1 MKNEIVYFVCSFN
14 KESSSFKRAVG
25 NSELITNVL
34 NKPCEI
40 IDFGFSYLTK
50 KRLYSILPKIIKKI
64 NVRLFCKHRVKKFLK
79 TNQPTHIFTVFLGI
93 STMKWLKK
101 YCKKAKIFLIC
112 DFCEW
117 VIKDQFKLKGLSY
130 GYIKNNFAITKWVD
144 KESNVIAISSYLNN
158 YFSKEK
164 GANSV
169 CIPNLINFQN
179 FKYRNVNISDN
190 KLKLIFLGNPTRKDF
205 SDRIID
211 ALYELPNTAKEKVHI
226 YMLGIN
232 PKKRVNS
239 QINIKKMNELAKKD
253 NITILKHVP
262 YQEVLRIYDNTQ
274 FSIFFYST
282 EDRNAKALFP
292 TKLLDAFINSRPVIC
307 NLATDIGLYAKDN
320 YNSLI
325 AKDSSI
331 ESIKDILIKASKL
344 SGKEKYQLSINAFES
359 AKMFDVNNFKSEF
372 SLFLKRLRK

>member
-1 MKNEIVYFVCSFN
+1 MKNEIVYFVCSSN
-14 KESSSFKRAVG
+14 KESSSFKRVVG
-25 NSELITNVL
+25 NSELITDVL
-34 NKPCEI
+34 NKQCEI
-40 IDFGFSYLTK
+40 IDFGFSYINK
-50 KRLYSILPKIIKKI
+50 KRVYNIFPKIIKKI

-117 VIKDQFKLKGLSY
+117 VIKDQFKLRGLSY

-169 CIPNLINFQN
+169 CIPNLISFQN
-179 FKYRNVNISDN
+179 FKYKSVNISDN
-190 KLKLIFLGNPTRKDF
+190 KLKLIFLGNSTRKDF
-205 SDRIID
+205 SDKIID
-211 ALYELPNTAKEKVHI
+211 AFYELPNAIKEKIHI

-239 QINIKKMNELAKKD
+239 KINIKKLKELKEKD
-253 NITILKHVP
+253 NITILRHVP

-274 FSIFFYST
+274 FSIFFYNA

-331 ESIKDILIKASKL
+331 KSIKNILIKASKL
-344 SGKEKYQLSINAFES
+344 NGEEKYQLSINAFES
-359 AKMFDVNNFKSEF
+359 ARMFDVNNFKSEF
-372 SLFLKRLRK
+372 SLFLKQLRR